1 MTHSA
6 HGSDT
11 SMMHEDHSGQ
21 HDKHEGHSPEMFR
34 ERLLVSVLL
43 TVPILYFSEQIQIW
57 FGYEAISFFGSDL
70 ITPTLA
76 TILFVYGGGPFLK
89 GALAELRARQP
100 GMMTLI
106 SVAITVAFVFSVVVT
121 LGFPGQDFYWEL
133 ATLIDIMLLGHWI
146 EMRAVQSASSALN
159 ELAKLLPDA
168 AHLINDDGSITD
180 VEVSAL
186 RVGNSIV
193 IRPGEQV
200 PIDGDIIDGRTSA
213 NEAFLTGESKPVTK
227 DVGSEMVAGSING
240 EGVVTIHV
248 SRVGDDTALSQI
260 MRLVADAQTS
270 RSRYQ
275 VLADR
280 AAGWLTFIAI
290 GVAIPTLVV
299 WLVIDDDPTFAVT
312 RMVTVLVIACPHALG
327 LAIPLV
333 TANATTMAAKNGV
346 LVRNREA
353 FERGRD
359 IRFVAFDKTGTLTE
373 GRFGVSAVVSNI
385 DKDTALSIAGGLE
398 QNSEHPIAAAI
409 VQEAMANGSVV
420 SSASDVTAV
429 AGEGISGTVD
439 SVSWKVGKPEWV
451 AGDMD
456 AVDPR
461 LRRALDDADERGDT
475 PVALGRNDGLVAV
488 FSLADQIRPSARR
501 AVSELV
507 EMGIT
512 PVMITGDAE
521 AVARTVAEE
530 LGIDRYQARVRPA
543 EKSRIVQDLQTEG
556 RVAFVGDGINDA
568 PALLQADLGIAIGAG
583 TDVAVESADLVLV
596 DDDPKGVAKALRLSR
611 LTRSKMVQNLVWAT
625 GYNVIAIPL
634 AAGVGVVA
642 GIVLSPAVGAILM
655 SLSTM
660 IVAVNAM
667 SMRRVSLT

>member
-6 HGSDT
+6 HDSDT
-11 SMMHEDHSGQ
+11 SATHEDHSGQ

-34 ERLLVSVLL
+34 DRLLVSVLL
-43 TVPILYFSEQIQIW
+43 TVPILYFSDQIQVW
-57 FGYEAISFFGSDL
+57 FRYDAISFFGSDL
-70 ITPTLA
+70 ITPVLA

-89 GALAELRARQP
+89 GALAELRDRQP

-106 SVAITVAFVFSVVVT
+106 SVAITVSYVFSLAVT
-121 LGFPGQDFYWEL
+121 LGFPGKDFYWEL
-133 ATLIDIMLLGHWI
+133 ATLIDIMLLGHWV
-146 EMRAVQSASSALN
+146 EMRSVESASSALD
-159 ELAKLLPDA
+159 ELAKLLPDT

-180 VEVSAL
+180 VEVSQL
-186 RVGNSIV
+186 RVGNRIV

-200 PIDGDIIDGRTSA
+200 PIDGDIIEGRTSA

-227 DVGSEMVAGSING
+227 DVGAEMVAGSING

-270 RSRYQ
+270 RSQYQ

-290 GVAIPTLVV
+290 GVAIPTLIV
-299 WLVIDDDPTFAVT
+299 WLIIDDDPTFAVT

-333 TANATTMAAKNGV
+333 TANATTMAANNGV

-373 GRFGVSAVVSNI
+373 GRFGVSAVVSSI
-385 DKDTALSIAGGLE
+385 DKDAALSIAGSLE
-398 QNSEHPIAAAI
+398 QNSEHPIATAI
-409 VQEAMANGSVV
+409 VQEAMDHGSVV
-420 SSASDVTAV
+420 PTATDVTAV
-429 AGEGISGTVD
+429 AGEGITGTVD

-451 AGDMD
+451 ADDME
-456 AVDPR
+456 ALDPR
-461 LRRALDDADERGDT
+461 LRQALDEADERGDT
-475 PVALGRNDGLVAV
+475 PVALGRDDEIVAV
-488 FSLADQIRPSARR
+488 FALADQIRPSARR

-512 PVMITGDAE
+512 PVMVTGDAE
-521 AVARTVAEE
+521 AVARTVAGE
-530 LGIDRYQARVRPA
+530 LGIDRYHARVRPE
-543 EKSRIVQDLQTEG
+543 EKSKIVQELQTEG

-568 PALLQADLGIAIGAG
+568 PALLEADLGIAIGAG
-583 TDVAVESADLVLV
+583 TNVAIESADLVLV
-596 DDDPKGVAKALRLSR
+596 DDDPTGVAKALRLSR

-634 AAGVGVVA
+634 AAGVGVSA
-642 GIVLSPAVGAILM
+642 GIVLSPAMGAILM
-655 SLSTM
+655 SLSTI

-667 SMRRVSLT
+667 SMRRVSVS